1 VRPAHRLW
9 LSAERPARRGECH
22 GGGSSVLND
31 RLTVVAQT
39 GSTNADL
46 LALAADWPEGR
57 WLRAEVQTAGRGR
70 MGRAWLGQPGNLHAS
85 TLIRLRPGD
94 PPVQTL
100 GLVIGVAVHA
110 ALAPLLTEGTLR
122 LKWPN
127 DLLIGGAK
135 LAGLL
140 LERGGDAVVI
150 GIGVN
155 VTHAPTVEGRAVTC
169 VADHTDAV
177 PGLDA
182 LTQRLAD
189 FVDDWINRWRGD
201 GFAPARQAWLAA
213 GHQPGDAL
221 MVPGEHGQHPATFF
235 DLGGDGALLCRLADG
250 RTHIVTS
257 GDVDM
262 A

>member
-1 VRPAHRLW
+1 
-9 LSAERPARRGECH
+9 
-22 GGGSSVLND
+22 
-31 RLTVVAQT
+31 
-39 GSTNADL
+39 
-46 LALAADWPEGR
+46 
-57 WLRAEVQTAGRGR
+57 
-70 MGRAWLGQPGNLHAS
+70 MGRTWIGQPGNLQAS

-100 GLVIGVAVHA
+100 GLVVGVAVHA
-110 ALAPLLTEGTLR
+110 ALAPLLTEGSLR

-127 DLLIGGAK
+127 DLLIGSAK

-140 LERGGDAVVI
+140 LERSGDAVVI

-169 VADHTDAV
+169 IADHIVDV
-177 PGLDA
+177 PGLES

-189 FVDDWINRWRGD
+189 SVDEWINRWRGD
-201 GFAPARQAWLAA
+201 GFAPVRLAWLAA

-221 MVPGEHGQHPATFF
+221 MVPGEHGPQSAVFA

-250 RTHIVTS
+250 RSHIVTA